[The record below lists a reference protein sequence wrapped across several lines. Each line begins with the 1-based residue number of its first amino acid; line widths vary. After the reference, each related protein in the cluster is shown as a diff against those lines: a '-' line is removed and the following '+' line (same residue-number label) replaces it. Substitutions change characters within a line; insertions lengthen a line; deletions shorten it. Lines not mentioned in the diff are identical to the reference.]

1 MSKMSMMSK
10 MSDICETNLE
20 NDCIMKREYY
30 SYIYRVSFLSFLSSI
45 YAIYC
50 DCYDLAVVPGGVFL
64 TSVNYWRRPTYGWR
78 RNLDMGYVASALI
91 YQNYHAYHAYYYM
104 MNLDQS
110 FALLYLALML
120 FGIGCYPASIY
131 LHKKKDIWGSTYVHC
146 LLHVVAN
153 IANVVLYSGL
163 GVIRGGDRNP
173 PSRSAAL
180 FCPCSD
186 APFFR

>member
-1 MSKMSMMSK
+1 MNNI
-10 MSDICETNLE
+10 SDMCEASLE

-30 SYIYRVSFLSFLSSI
+30 SCIYRISFLSFLSSI

-91 YQNYHAYHAYYYM
+91 YQNYHAYHSYYYM

-110 FALLYLALML
+110 IALLYLALML
-120 FGIGCYPASIY
+120 FGIGCYPTSIY

-153 IANVVLYSGL
+153 VANMVLYNGL
-163 GVIRGGDRNP
+163 GGIRVGVGDRNP
-173 PSRSAAL
+173 PIGSAAL

-186 APFFR
+186 APFLR

>member
-1 MSKMSMMSK
+1 MCDAS
-10 MSDICETNLE
+10 LE

-30 SYIYRVSFLSFLSSI
+30 SCIYRISFLSFLSSI

-91 YQNYHAYHAYYYM
+91 YQNYHAYHSYYYM

-110 FALLYLALML
+110 IALLYLALML
-120 FGIGCYPASIY
+120 FGIGCYPTSIY
-131 LHKKKDIWGSTYVHC
+131 LHKKRTYGDQ
-146 LLHVVAN
+146 LMS
-153 IANVVLYSGL
+153 IAVLYHG
-163 GVIRGGDRNP
+163 RGGGAGDGGDGCCSIGIRDRNP
-173 PSRSAAL
+173 PSRSTTP

-186 APFFR
+186 ASFFR